1 MKRTCLILATA
12 IACPAW
18 AQSDTT
24 FMPEGSQ
31 DLTLIAVAGLAP
43 RSEGNG
49 KLTPFLL
56 PAASVQWSNG
66 VFLDVGTLGM
76 QLSTAGNL
84 RFGPKLGY
92 GIKDERIDDPGR
104 RTRLD
109 LQAGGFASYQLLH
122 NLNLHGDVMYG
133 GSDDYRGVQL
143 RVGATL
149 SKRLTP
155 HQGVALSV
163 GANVV
168 DQAYMQSY
176 FGVTPQQAAV
186 GHRRAY
192 HAGGGLK
199 NINTSGAWNIELNH
213 KYALATG
220 VDVSWLGDTPA
231 ASPLTRNNQGYSL
244 FTMLHYHY

>member
-1 MKRTCLILATA
+1 MKRTCLILVTA

-49 KLTPFLL
+49 KLSPFLL

-66 VFLDVGTLGM
+66 IFLDVGTLGM
-76 QLSTAGNL
+76 QLSTVGNL

-92 GIKDERIDDPGR
+92 GIKDERIDDPDR
-104 RTRLD
+104 KTRLD
-109 LQAGGFASYQLLH
+109 LQAGGFASYQSFH
-122 NLNLHGDVMYG
+122 NLNLHSEVMYG

-143 RVGATL
+143 SAGATL
-149 SKRLTP
+149 SARLGP

-176 FGVTPQQAAV
+176 FGVTAQQAAL
-186 GHRRAY
+186 GHRRPY
-192 HAGGGLK
+192 HAAGGLK
-199 NINTSGAWNIELNH
+199 NVNTTGTWSVELNQ
-213 KYALATG
+213 KYALAAG
-220 VDVSWLGDTPA
+220 VNVSWLGDTPA
-231 ASPLTRNNQGYSL
+231 ASPLTRNNQGYSV
-244 FTMLHYHY
+244 FTMLRYHY